1 MIPAMRRLARA
12 PLFQPLRWASSSAAA
27 PPAPPPLPPPPPPAT
42 APKPAETMVD
52 RLLRQRIL
60 AHGPV
65 SVADFMQEVL
75 TAPIGGYYTEA
86 AASEG
91 RDDDP
96 ESPAA
101 EGGEVGVF
109 GSRGDFVT
117 APEISQLFGEL
128 LGLWCVALWQ
138 SAGSPRRVELVE
150 LGPGRGKMMSDILRT
165 AKHFPAF
172 SEGLSVSLI
181 EASPPLVRSQAE
193 ALEVS
198 QLREQDASTVTGTEE
213 GGDAGEEDGWLATGE
228 TAAGVGV
235 RWFRHLTTALP
246 LASAEAVPSAEEGEE
261 EPLLIVL
268 ANEYWDALPARQ
280 FQLTCAQRPAPPA
293 TLTAH

>member
-1 MIPAMRRLARA
+1 
-12 PLFQPLRWASSSAAA
+12 
-27 PPAPPPLPPPPPPAT
+27 
-42 APKPAETMVD
+42 MVD

-91 RDDDP
+91 RADDP
-96 ESPAA
+96 DSPAPGGA

-138 SAGSPRRVELVE
+138 SAGSPRNVELVE

-172 SEGLSVSLI
+172 SEGLSVSLV

-198 QLREQDASTVTGTEE
+198 QLREQDASTVTDTEE
-213 GGDAGEEDGWLATGE
+213 GGDAEEDDGWLATGE

-246 LASAEAVPSAEEGEE
+246 LASAEAVPSAEGEE

-280 FQLTCAQRPAPPA
+280 FQLTCARRPPPLA
-293 TLTAH
+293 TLAA